1 MPSWPKSPQPMSSV
15 TRRTAAEELL
25 ARRAAR
31 KQVAAFVG
39 FTKPDYI
46 LKPFHEAIARALDA
60 FEAGETR
67 KLMVLMPPQHG
78 KTELV
83 TRRYTS
89 YRLGTQPNTK
99 VAICAFAAEIAEGFG
114 RDIQRI
120 VDSEEYHAL
129 FPGTLLDGSSFAPFK
144 PKGMQGGLRN
154 ATRFEI
160 VGHKG
165 FVKTVGAGGPLTSTT
180 VDLGI
185 IDDLFKD
192 RAEAKS
198 PAIQE
203 KRWEWFVD
211 VFESRLHN
219 GSQVLFCS
227 TRWDEGDVAGRCLK
241 RDGEYSATNPD
252 GWVVLKFE
260 ALKTGAPTASDLRQP
275 GEALF
280 PEKHSRHKLEQIQK
294 NSPITFN
301 SLYQQDPK
309 PSVEALVY
317 PMWQQVP
324 ELPEALR
331 YVAPYYGLDFGF
343 TNDPTSLTA
352 IYQHNQTVCVDE
364 RLYGTGRSNA
374 DIKLAFL
381 ATGGRP
387 QDLIYADSAEPKSIA
402 DLKAPT
408 LTEATAERQAKFPG
422 LKSYLVAAPG
432 GMMYRLPGLNVK
444 PAVKGPDSVDAGI
457 SMLRNDVQVLV
468 TSRSVNVWAERN
480 RYEFIM
486 HDGKS
491 TNAPRDRDNHAMDGI
506 RYGVYSNK
514 KGSYTGLL

>member
-1 MPSWPKSPQPMSSV
+1 MNSV
-15 TRRTAAEELL
+15 SRRTAAEELL
-25 ARRAAR
+25 ARRSAR
-31 KQVAAFVG
+31 ASIVPFVQ

-46 LKPFHEAIARALDA
+46 LKQFHQAIGRALDQL
-60 FEAGETR
+60 EDGLIR

-78 KTELV
+78 KTEMV

-89 YRLGTQPNTK
+89 YRLGRQPDTK
-99 VAICAFAAEIAEGFG
+99 VAVCAYAAEIAESFG

-120 VDSEEYHAL
+120 IDSEEYHAL
-129 FPGTLLDGSSFAPFK
+129 FPGTALDGSSFLPFK
-144 PKGMQGGLRN
+144 PKGAAGGLRN
-154 ATRFEI
+154 ASRFEI

-203 KRWEWFVD
+203 KRWEWYVD

-219 GSQVLFCS
+219 GSQQLFCS
-227 TRWDEGDVAGRCLK
+227 TRWDEGDVAGRALK
-241 RDGEYSATNPD
+241 RDGHYSQANPD

-260 ALKTGAPTASDLRQP
+260 GLKTGPPTATDPRQP

-280 PEKHSRHKLEQIQK
+280 PEKHSQHKLELIQK
-294 NSPITFN
+294 NNPITFN
-301 SLYQQDPK
+301 SLYQQDPR
-309 PSVEALVY
+309 PSAEALVY

-324 ELPEALR
+324 EVPEALR
-331 YVAPYYGLDFGF
+331 FVNPYYGLDFGF
-343 TNDPTSLTA
+343 TNDPTALLA
-352 IYQHNQTVCVDE
+352 IRQHNQLVCVDE
-364 RLYGTGRSNA
+364 LVYGTGKSNA
-374 DIKLAFL
+374 DIKLEFL
-381 ATGGRP
+381 AKGGRP

-402 DLKAPT
+402 DLKGVT
-408 LTEATAERQAKFPG
+408 LAEATVERQARFPS
-422 LKSYLVAAPG
+422 LKNFVVATPG
-432 GMMYRLPGLNVK
+432 GPMYRLPGLNVR

-457 SMLRNDVQVLV
+457 TLLRNDVRVVV
-468 TSRSVNVWAERN
+468 TARSVQTWAERN

-491 TNAPRDRDNHAMDGI
+491 TNTPRDRDNHAMDAA
-506 RYGVYSNK
+506 RYGVYSHK
-514 KGSYTGLL
+514 KGNYRGLL

>member
-1 MPSWPKSPQPMSSV
+1 MSSV
-15 TRRTAAEELL
+15 TRRSAAEELL

-31 KQVAAFVG
+31 SRVAAFVA

-46 LKPFHEAIARALDA
+46 LKQFHEAIAGALDD
-60 FEAGETR
+60 FEAGRTR

-89 YRLGTQPNTK
+89 YRLGTKPDTK

-129 FPGTLLDGSSFAPFK
+129 FPGTLLDGSAFLPFK
-144 PKGMQGGLRN
+144 PKGAQGGLRN

-203 KRWEWFVD
+203 KRWEWYEQ
-211 VFESRLHN
+211 VFETRLHN
-219 GSQVLFCS
+219 DSQQLFCS
-227 TRWDEGDVAGRCLK
+227 TRWDEGDVAGRALK
-241 RDGEYSATNPD
+241 RDGYYSSTNPD
-252 GWVVLKFE
+252 GWVVLKYE
-260 ALKTGAPTASDLRQP
+260 ALKEGPPTANDSRLP

-280 PEKHSRHKLEQIQK
+280 PEKHSQHKLEQIQK

-309 PSVEALVY
+309 PSIEALVY

-324 ELPEALR
+324 EIPEALR
-331 YVAPYYGLDFGF
+331 YVVPYYGLDFGF
-343 TNDPTSLTA
+343 TNDPTSITELR
-352 IYQHNQTVCVDE
+352 QHNNQVCADE
-364 RLYGTGRSNA
+364 WVYSTGMSNA

-381 ATGGRP
+381 AKGGRP
-387 QDLIYADSAEPKSIA
+387 IDIIYADSAEPKSIA
-402 DLKAPT
+402 DLKGAT
-408 LTEATAERQAKFPG
+408 LTQATPERQARYPG
-422 LKSYLVAAPG
+422 LRRYVVGVGAQA
-432 GMMYRLPGLNVK
+432 MYQLPGLNVR

-457 SMLRNDVQVLV
+457 TLLRNDVQVVV
-468 TSRSVNVWAERN
+468 TQRSTNIWAERN

-491 TNAPRDRDNHAMDGI
+491 TNVPRDKDNHAMDSI
-506 RYGVYSNK
+506 RYGIYSNK
-514 KGSYTGLL
+514 KGTYRGLL

>member
-1 MPSWPKSPQPMSSV
+1 MSSV
-15 TRRTAAEELL
+15 TRRSAAEELL

-31 KQVAAFVG
+31 TRVAAFVA

-46 LKPFHEAIARALDA
+46 LKQFHEAIARALDD
-60 FEAGETR
+60 FEAGRTR

-89 YRLGTQPNTK
+89 YRLGTQPDTK
-99 VAICAFAAEIAEGFG
+99 VAVCAYAAEIAESFG

-144 PKGMQGGLRN
+144 PKGAQGGLRN

-160 VGHKG
+160 VGRKG

-219 GSQVLFCS
+219 NSQVLFCS
-227 TRWDEGDVAGRCLK
+227 TRWDEGDVAGRCLA
-241 RDGEYSATNPD
+241 RDGEFSSHNPD
-252 GWVVLKFE
+252 GWVVLKYE
-260 ALKTGAPTASDLRQP
+260 ALKTGAPTANDSRAP

-280 PEKHSRHKLEQIQK
+280 PEKHSQHKLEGIQR

-309 PSVEALVY
+309 PSAEALVY

-324 ELPEALR
+324 EVPEALR

-343 TNDPTSLTA
+343 TNDPTALLE
-352 IYQHNQTVCVDE
+352 IRQHTNRVCLDE
-364 RLYGTGRSNA
+364 WVYATGMSNA

-381 ATGGRP
+381 ARGGRP
-387 QDLIYADSAEPKSIA
+387 QDVIYADSAEPKSIA
-402 DLKAPT
+402 DLRGPT
-408 LTEATAERQAKFPG
+408 TTEATPERQAKYPT
-422 LKSYLVAAPG
+422 LRAYLVGAGAQA
-432 GMMYRLPGLNVK
+432 MYRLPGLNVR
-444 PAVKGPDSVDAGI
+444 PAVKGPDSIDAGVT
-457 SMLRNDVQVLV
+457 MLRNDVQVVV
-468 TSRSVNVWAERN
+468 TQRSVNTWAERN
-480 RYEFIM
+480 RYEFVM

-491 TNAPRDRDNHAMDGI
+491 TNVPRDKNNHAMDAG
-506 RYGVYSNK
+506 RYGIYSNK
-514 KGSYTGLL
+514 RGSYTGF

>member
-1 MPSWPKSPQPMSSV
+1 MKTWPALQPATDITCRS
-15 TRRTAAEELL
+15 AAQELQ

-31 KQVAAFVG
+31 NQVAGFVA

-46 LKPFHEAIARALDA
+46 LKPFHEAIAAALDR
-60 FEAGETR
+60 FEAREIR

-89 YRLGTQPNTK
+89 YRLGRNPDTK
-99 VAICAFAAEIAEGFG
+99 VAIAAYAAEIAEGFG
-114 RDIQRI
+114 RDVQRI
-120 VDSEEYHAL
+120 IDCEDYHAL
-129 FPGTLLDGSSFAPFK
+129 FPGTALDGSSFLPYR
-144 PKGMQGGLRN
+144 PKGAEGGLRN
-154 ATRFEI
+154 AARFEI
-160 VGHKG
+160 VGRQG
-165 FVKTVGAGGPLTSTT
+165 FVKTVGAGGPLTSMT

-198 PAIQE
+198 PTIQE
-203 KRWEWFVD
+203 KRWEWYVD
-211 VFESRLHN
+211 VFETRLHN
-219 GSQVLFCS
+219 DSQQLFCS
-227 TRWDEGDVAGRCLK
+227 TRWDEGDVAGRVLK
-241 RDGEYSATNPD
+241 RDGEYSPDNPD

-260 ALKTGAPTASDLRQP
+260 GLKVGLPTSGDQRQP

-280 PEKHSRHKLEQIQK
+280 PEKHSQHKLEQIKK
-294 NSPITFN
+294 NTPITFN
-301 SLYQQDPK
+301 SLYQQDPR

-324 ELPEALR
+324 EVPEALR
-331 YVAPYYGLDFGF
+331 HVAPYFGLDFGF
-343 TNDPTSLTA
+343 TNDPTALTELR
-352 IYQHNQTVCVDE
+352 QHNALVCADE
-364 RLYGTGRSNA
+364 WLYGTGMSNA

-381 ATGGRP
+381 AKGGRP
-387 QDLIYADSAEPKSIA
+387 QDVIYADSAEPKSIA
-402 DLKAPT
+402 DLRAAT
-408 LTEATAERQAKFPG
+408 LTEATPERQAKHPG

-432 GMMYRLPGLNVK
+432 GTMYRLPGLNVR

-457 SMLRNDVQVLV
+457 SMLRNDVQVVV
-468 TSRSVNVWAERN
+468 TQRSTHVWAERN

-491 TNAPRDRDNHAMDGI
+491 TNVPRDRDNHAMDGI
-506 RYGVYSNK
+506 RYGIYSNK
-514 KGSYTGLL
+514 RGTYTGF

>member
-1 MPSWPKSPQPMSSV
+1 MSSI
-15 TRRTAAEELL
+15 TRRSAAQELQARRL
-25 ARRAAR
+25 AR
-31 KQVAAFVG
+31 KYVAHFVG
-39 FTKPDYI
+39 FTKADYI
-46 LKPFHEAIARALDA
+46 LKQFHQAIAAALDR
-60 FEAGETR
+60 FEAGEIK

-89 YRLGTQPNTK
+89 YRLGTQPDTK
-99 VAICAFAAEIAEGFG
+99 VAVCAYAAEIAESFG

-129 FPGTLLDGSSFAPFK
+129 FPGTLLDGSSFLPFK
-144 PKGMQGGLRN
+144 PKGAQGGLRN

-241 RDGEYSATNPD
+241 RDGEFSERNPD

-260 ALKTGAPTASDLRQP
+260 ALKTGAPTANDARQP

-280 PEKHSRHKLEQIQK
+280 PEKHSQHKLEGIKK

-309 PSVEALVY
+309 PSAEALIY
-317 PMWQQVP
+317 PMWEQVP
-324 ELPEALR
+324 EAPEALR
-331 YVAPYYGLDFGF
+331 HVAPYYGLDFGF
-343 TNDPTSLTA
+343 TNDPTALVE
-352 IYQHNQTVCVDE
+352 IKQHTNRVCLDE
-364 RLYGTGRSNA
+364 WLYGTGMSNA
-374 DIKLAFL
+374 DIKLGFL
-381 ATGGRP
+381 ANGGRP
-387 QDLIYADSAEPKSIA
+387 TSIIYADAAEPKSIA
-402 DLKAPT
+402 DLKGAT
-408 LTEATAERQAKFPG
+408 LTEATAERQARYPS
-422 LKSYLVAAPG
+422 LKSYIIPG
-432 GMMYRLPGLNVK
+432 PQPMYRLPGLNVR
-444 PAVKGPDSVDAGI
+444 PAVKGPDSVDAGVT
-457 SMLRNDVQVLV
+457 MLRNDVQVVV
-468 TSRSVNVWAERN
+468 TSRSANIWWERN
-480 RYEFIM
+480 RYEFVM

-491 TNAPRDRDNHAMDGI
+491 TNVPRDKDNHAMDAS
-506 RYGVYSNK
+506 RYGIYSNK
-514 KGSYTGLL
+514 RGSYTGF